1 MTTGVVASSTH
12 TPVLLERVVEL
23 LAVRPGRRYVDC
35 TLGLGGHSRAI
46 AAAGG
51 QVLGIDLDPA
61 ALAAAG
67 RALASWSSVRLV
79 RGDFSDLVS
88 LASAHGWSAVD
99 GILLDLGLCSLHVDD
114 PERGFSFRS
123 PASPDMR
130 FDPEAPLTAADLI
143 NELTEEELAQLIRR
157 GGEEPAARAI
167 ARAIV
172 AHRPITSASFLA
184 EVVAGAAGHRRGA
197 GIHPATRTFLALRLE
212 VNQEVDRLQAV
223 LPQTLDLLAPG
234 GRLLVIAYH
243 SLEDRVVKQFLQR
256 ESRDCI
262 CPAGLPDCMCG
273 HRATL
278 RLLTRHPE
286 RPDAAELARN
296 RRARSAR
303 LRAAERLAAHLGP
316 SGDPDPSPGPLRQA
330 QGGLFPAR
338 EGELTTRNRA
348 RKLPSP
354 GRGGIEGEV
363 R

>member
-1 MTTGVVASSTH
+1 MSAAAPVAPH
-12 TPVLLERVVEL
+12 HAPVLVERVVDL
-23 LAVRPGRRYVDC
+23 LAVRPGGRYVDG
-35 TLGLGGHSRAI
+35 TVGLGGHSQAI

-61 ALAAAG
+61 ALAAAE
-67 RALASWSSVRLV
+67 RALASSRSVRLV
-79 RGDFSDLVS
+79 RGDFSDLLS
-88 LASAHGWSAVD
+88 LASAHGWPSVD

-114 PERGFSFRS
+114 PERGFSFTS
-123 PASPDMR
+123 LVPPDMR
-130 FDPEAPLTAADLI
+130 FDPEAPLTAADLT
-143 NELTEEELAQLIRR
+143 NELTEEELARLIRR

-184 EVVAGAAGHRRGA
+184 EVVAGAVGRRRRD
-197 GIHPATRTFLALRLE
+197 IHPATRTFQALRLA
-212 VNQEVDRLQAV
+212 VNQELDRLHAV

-234 GRLLVIAYH
+234 GRLVVIAYH
-243 SLEDRVVKQFLQR
+243 SLEDREVKQFLQR

-286 RPDAAELARN
+286 RPDAGEVARN

-303 LRAAERLAAHLGP
+303 LRSAERLPVRGRELARGLG
-316 SGDPDPSPGPLRQA
+316 GEASPPEAGA
-330 QGGLFPAR
+330 EGGV
-338 EGELTTRNRA
+338 
-348 RKLPSP
+348 S
-354 GRGGIEGEV
+354 
-363 R
+363 